1 MRSSFWQT
9 LTSAS
14 RLRARLVQRVWT
26 RLTATAACV
35 HRGEVEWGV
44 RKVNTL
50 TLTLLHITTT
60 LLFPVLMVTWLVSL
74 LVNRHPCTDAGRVVA
89 DGARWDKDCN
99 TCYCHNGRVTCTK
112 VPSILGGNYHKHC
125 LICLIR
131 LCLICLMCLIYLI
144 GPCLICLMC
153 LCLMC
158 LISLV
163 LFFNLALELVISRRS
178 YRQINNT

>member
-14 RLRARLVQRVWT
+14 RLHAHLVRHVWT

-50 TLTLLHITTT
+50 TLLHITTT
-60 LLFPVLMVTWLVSL
+60 FSFPVLMVTWLVSL
-74 LVNRHPCTDAGRVVA
+74 LVNRHPCTDAGRVIA

-125 LICLIR
+125 LIR

-144 GPCLICLMC
+144 DPCLICLMC

-158 LISLV
+158 LSLICLSCLCLLCLISLV
-163 LFFNLALELVISRRS
+163 S
-178 YRQINNT
+178 YSLIWPSN